1 MAGKCALGYQLY
13 SMGLLSEPR
22 VPFDCDIIRSVSWI
36 TVVGRT
42 PTDIIESSFLEMLNT
57 ASSLQYF
64 HTCIFPYTCTLNFE
78 LCTYA

>member
-22 VPFDCDIIRSVSWI
+22 VPFDCDIIRSVGWI
-36 TVVGRT
+36 TVVGKT

-57 ASSLQYF
+57 ASSL
-64 HTCIFPYTCTLNFE
+64 
-78 LCTYA
+78 